1 MKNMKKVIVYILLI
15 IFLLITVTVTSGS
28 PSKSVLVVK
37 IDGIINIA
45 TEELINEAIN
55 FATVKN
61 FEAIV
66 ILLDTPGG
74 MIDSTFKIVSAI
86 ENSQVPVI
94 GYVYPIGG
102 KAWSAGTMILMSCHI
117 AVMSPNSIIGSCQ
130 PVSFDPLGG
139 STPIND
145 TKIINALTAYLVERA
160 RMHNRNETAAKLFVE
175 KNLNLGAKDAL
186 KNEVIEFIASN
197 IDELLEIVDEAQV
210 RTINGEVKL
219 DTEDAQVVNFTPG
232 LRINLLKII
241 CEPTIAYLF
250 LLLGLYALIFGFA
263 TPGYG
268 GEAIG
273 AILIILGLIGLG
285 LLSVNILA
293 LILVGLGALLL
304 VAELVTPGFGV
315 LGSGGVFCI
324 VVGTLLLMSG
334 PMLVTSEWLTTF
346 YTIGLSVAIVLGGFV
361 LFAAYKVLKARR
373 AKPVIGVMVGDT
385 AIAVDDINSGNYG
398 FVRYRGEYWKARA
411 NQDIRKG
418 QKVLIKA
425 KDGPVLIVEP
435 LKE

>member
-1 MKNMKKVIVYILLI
+1 MRRAVYILLI
-15 IFLLITVTVTSGS
+15 IFLLITITATSS
-28 PSKSVLVVK
+28 SSKSVLVVK
-37 IDGIINIA
+37 VDSMINVA
-45 TEELINEAIN
+45 TEELISEAIN
-55 FATVKN
+55 FAAIKN
-61 FEAIV
+61 FEAVI

-74 MIDSTFKIVSAI
+74 IIDSTFKIVNVI

-94 GYVYPIGG
+94 GYVYPVGG

-130 PVSFDPLGG
+130 PVSFNPLGG

-160 RMHNRNETAAKLFVE
+160 RMHNRNETAARLFVE
-175 KNLNLGAKDAL
+175 KNLNLGAEDAL
-186 KNEVIEFIASN
+186 KNGVIEFIASN
-197 IDELLEIVDEAQV
+197 IDELLEVVNGTQV
-210 RTINGEVKL
+210 HTINGRVKL
-219 DTEDAQVVNFTPG
+219 DTGNAQVVNFTPG

-241 CEPTIAYLF
+241 CEPTIAYLL

-293 LILVGLGALLL
+293 LILIGLGALLL

-324 VVGTLLLMSG
+324 IIGTLLLMSG

-346 YTIGLSVAIVLGGFV
+346 YTIGLSIAIVLGGFI

-373 AKPVIGVMVGDT
+373 VKPLIGIMVGDI
-385 AIAVDDINSGNYG
+385 AIAVDDIDSGNYG
-398 FVRYRGEYWKARA
+398 FVRYHGEYWKARA
-411 NQDIRKG
+411 NRDVKKG
-418 QKVLIKA
+418 QKVLIKD
-425 KDGPVLIVEP
+425 KEGPILIVEP